1 MIFFLLLLFIIIR
14 ERLLDPFFT
23 RYTSRLL
30 YDLLYDKT
38 TFSGFH
44 VINIGFNHFLQTKR

>member
-1 MIFFLLLLFIIIR
+1 MIFFLLLLFTIIR

-30 YDLLYDKT
+30 YDLLYVKT